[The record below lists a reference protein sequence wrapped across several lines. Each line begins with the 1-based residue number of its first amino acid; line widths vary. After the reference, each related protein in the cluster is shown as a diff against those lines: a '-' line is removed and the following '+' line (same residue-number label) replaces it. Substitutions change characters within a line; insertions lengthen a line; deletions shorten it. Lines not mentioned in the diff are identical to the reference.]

1 MPISQ
6 RRHRRLVTVTIL
18 AALTAG
24 ALAAG
29 ATVAGASPATGV
41 RRPLRAVTVQ
51 DPLDTGDQRADLR
64 SATVAVGHDR
74 QFVTVSARLSQP
86 TSPATENW
94 WRGTS
99 LPRPGIVWG
108 LNTDPTGRAWD
119 YTAQLRGDPDLGT
132 YGFVAYRGQLHH
144 DEPRCRV
151 AGSFDGHLPDAVPGA
166 LHRQP
171 RAPALHRLRAAV
183 QRHRRRHHR
192 RRLRPGVGRA
202 LRLAEP
208 VLAHRP
214 AGRPPQGS

>member
-1 MPISQ
+1 MPTSQ
-6 RRHRRLVTVTIL
+6 RRHRRLVTTTVL
-18 AALTAG
+18 VVLTAG

-51 DPLDTGDQRADLR
+51 DPMDTGDQRADLR
-64 SATVAVGHDR
+64 SATVAVSHDR
-74 QFVTVSARLSQP
+74 QFVTVSAQLYQP

-119 YTAQLRGDPDLGT
+119 YTAQLRGDPDLGA
-132 YGFVAYRGQLHH
+132 YGFVAYRGQLDH

-151 AGSFDGHLPDAVPGA
+151 AGSFDGATYRMRFPVRCIGSPE
-166 LHRQP
+166 
-171 RAPALHRLRAAV
+171 RLRFTAYV
-183 QRHRRRHHR
+183 QLYNDTADGIIGGDYARRGTSSP
-192 RRLRPGVGRA
+192 PG
-202 LRLAEP
+202 
-208 VLAHRP
+208 
-214 AGRPPQGS
+214 